1 MNGWPFI
8 TYHYKI
14 FSSLNRYFQWHIIE
28 GLALGRDNYK
38 YELNKNIPYRNNNVL
53 LYYTVGSFNG

>member
-14 FSSLNRYFQWHIIE
+14 FNSLNRYFQWHIIE

-38 YELNKNIPYRNNNVL
+38 YELNKNIPYRNNNV
-53 LYYTVGSFNG
+53 